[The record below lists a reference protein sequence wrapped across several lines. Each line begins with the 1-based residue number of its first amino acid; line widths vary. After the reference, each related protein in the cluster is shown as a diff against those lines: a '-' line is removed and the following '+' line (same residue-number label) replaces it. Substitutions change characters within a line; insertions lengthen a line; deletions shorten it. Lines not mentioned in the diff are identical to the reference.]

1 MIQKKRRHLKWFESN
16 KESQQ
21 KQSTVLQEE
30 HKHQK
35 ETVEL
40 HIWESWKEGFELN
53 LIRIDRYGNFRNLL
67 FGNMFWII

>member
-1 MIQKKRRHLKWFESN
+1 MKYDSEKRRHLKWFESN

-21 KQSTVLQEE
+21 KQSAVLQEE

-40 HIWESWKEGFELN
+40 HVWESPGKKGLSWIWKEVIGMETL
-53 LIRIDRYGNFRNLL
+53 
-67 FGNMFWII
+67 

>member
-1 MIQKKRRHLKWFESN
+1 MKYDSEKRRHLKWF
-16 KESQQ
+16 ESQQ

-40 HIWESWKEGFELN
+40 HVWESPGKKGLSWIWKEE
-53 LIRIDRYGNFRNLL
+53 IDMETLEISYLAARSK
-67 FGNMFWII
+67 